1 MKVRLIFLCIIALL
15 SNKALG
21 RREPVLIPLRYDIQ
35 IQLPTS
41 SSADPLI
48 PTFFAALRLDFQIT
62 KPLFSK
68 FRGYIEPGYKVN
80 QTQKHLKHQ
89 RPIAYQE
96 RPLTPEGT
104 ELWFA
109 TRDLEGFENVTLSND
124 QRMFGVIDVRLEDGF
139 VVFVVA
145 EPALVSLLIVVF

>member
-1 MKVRLIFLCIIALL
+1 MCIFAL
-15 SNKALG
+15 SNRSFG
-21 RREPVLIPLRYDIQ
+21 RKEPTLIPLRYDIQ

-62 KPLFSK
+62 KPLFSR
-68 FRGYIEPGYKVN
+68 FRGYIDHTQQN
-80 QTQKHLKHQ
+80 QTQIKHSKNYSQKL
-89 RPIAYQE
+89 IARQE
-96 RPLTPEGT
+96 RPLQPEGT

-109 TRDLEGFENVTLSND
+109 VRDLEGFENVTLSND
-124 QRMFGVIDVRLEDGF
+124 QRVFGIIDVRLEEGF

-145 EPALVSLLIVVF
+145 EPALVSLYNQY